1 MPRAVSAP
9 SSRMRRAV
17 PPPAADSH
25 ANTPAVE
32 AVAKAVTISASR
44 TPPTC
49 ASSGS
54 ATAPIVPPIGTASW
68 RQPSA
73 IPRRSGGNWRSRLL
87 MPATGTAEEPMP
99 ARKMAAANR
108 AALGATEAARYAQ
121 KLMVAPARSTG
132 RAPKRSTSMPAGIS
146 ATAEPRPTAANTAPN
161 PAGPRPNLFW
171 MSTPMA
177 GRPNCTTETAAWA
190 MTAMISVVRGRGLIA
205 TRYPGLGEC
214 MLGPVSAIER
224 TRCPIC
230 ASGQPLDV
238 IAELDA
244 VWVSA
249 PPVAVL
255 PGYACVVAR
264 RHVEEPFQLPDDE
277 MFAFW
282 RESMAVARALSSLLE
297 PRKMNYEIHGNSI
310 PHLHLHLYPRFAG
323 DPFEGRPIAM
333 DAAFLHPH
341 GG

>member
-1 MPRAVSAP
+1 
-9 SSRMRRAV
+9 
-17 PPPAADSH
+17 
-25 ANTPAVE
+25 
-32 AVAKAVTISASR
+32 
-44 TPPTC
+44 
-49 ASSGS
+49 
-54 ATAPIVPPIGTASW
+54 
-68 RQPSA
+68 
-73 IPRRSGGNWRSRLL
+73 
-87 MPATGTAEEPMP
+87 
-99 ARKMAAANR
+99 
-108 AALGATEAARYAQ
+108 
-121 KLMVAPARSTG
+121 
-132 RAPKRSTSMPAGIS
+132 
-146 ATAEPRPTAANTAPN
+146 
-161 PAGPRPNLFW
+161 
-171 MSTPMA
+171 
-177 GRPNCTTETAAWA
+177 
-190 MTAMISVVRGRGLIA
+190 
-205 TRYPGLGEC
+205 

-264 RHVEEPFQLPDDE
+264 RHVEEPFHLPDNE

-310 PHLHLHLYPRFAG
+310 PHLHLHLDPRCAG

-333 DAAFLHPH
+333 DAAFFTRTADDLRRMADALAAV
-341 GG
+341 GRGTSQTA